1 MKKLFLLLVLLIS
14 FEVQA
19 GEVLNRIKNTGVV
32 RCGVRTTANAFI
44 TKAGDDTVGID
55 AEVCKVIATALTGRT
70 TGVQYVPVNNDE
82 GDALLQADKIDVLLA
97 GNPWSMKRELK
108 TKTVF
113 PEVFYYSIL
122 AFLAKYDE
130 KATSMN
136 DYAGKKVCVNNQSLT
151 TDAIEAFNKKYSLDF
166 RILKLPTL
174 ERAKE
179 LLFLGRCDMI
189 LERLEILQSSYF
201 KNLPDKVDVVVLPE
215 IVKIFATGP
224 AIKAGDDEL
233 FKAIRWLIRSLIAAE
248 RKGISAQTVEDYQN
262 TQDPEI
268 QDILFE
274 NKEIAVNLGV
284 DPQWI
289 YRTIYEHGNYGEII
303 DRGLGDKSPL
313 KIVRKYNKLRQNG
326 GLIDAP
332 ALEKDK

>member
-1 MKKLFLLLVLLIS
+1 MKILFLLVALFFS
-14 FEVQA
+14 FDVQA
-19 GEVLNRIKNTGVV
+19 GEVLNRIKNTGIV

-44 TKAGDDTVGID
+44 TKSGDDTIGID

-82 GDALLQADKIDVLLA
+82 GDALLQADKIDILLA
-97 GNPWSMKRELK
+97 GNPWSMSRELK
-108 TKTVF
+108 TKTAF
-113 PEVFYYSIL
+113 PEVFYYSVL

-130 KATSMN
+130 KATSMQ
-136 DYAGKKVCVNNQSLT
+136 DYAGKKVCVNNQALT
-151 TDAIEAFNKKYSLDF
+151 AGTIESYSKRHGLDF

-189 LERLEILQSSYF
+189 LERLEILHSSYF

-215 IVKIFATGP
+215 VIKVFATGP

-233 FKAIRWLIRSLIAAE
+233 FKAIRWLIRSLILAE

-268 QDILFE
+268 QNILFE

-313 KIVRKYNKLRQNG
+313 KIERYYNKLRKNG
-326 GLIDAP
+326 GQIDVP
-332 ALEKDK
+332 NLEKDR